1 MFGFIERRVLKEH
14 MKLVAQN
21 YSALSY
27 LSAFL
32 PPHVGQRYSEIIADV
47 QGNWEPGTKLS
58 DQQFTALW
66 EINKL
71 LRRAYDAS
79 PAKSLGMKHFDKQF
93 QPMLGWEEYYSQY
106 L

>member
-32 PPHVGQRYSEIIADV
+32 PPHVGQRYSEIIACSRQLGARHQAERSAIHGTV
-47 QGNWEPGTKLS
+47 GN
-58 DQQFTALW
+58 QQA
-66 EINKL
+66 
-71 LRRAYDAS
+71 APQSYDAS
-79 PAKSLGMKHFDKQF
+79 PARSFGMKHFDKQF
-93 QPMLGWEEYYSQY
+93 QPILGWNEYYSQY